1 MHWRRSKKG
10 RQVYDDISGQELDG
24 SMVMMARAEEME
36 ELRRHGVYVKAP
48 LTQCRDR
55 TGKEPIGVRW
65 VDVNKGDKVHPE
77 YRSRL
82 VAEEIK
88 VDKR

>member
-1 MHWRRSKKG
+1 MI
-10 RQVYDDISGQELDG
+10 ISGQELDG

-36 ELRRHGVYVKAP
+36 EFMKHGVYVNVP

-82 VAEEIK
+82 VAK
-88 VDKR
+88 